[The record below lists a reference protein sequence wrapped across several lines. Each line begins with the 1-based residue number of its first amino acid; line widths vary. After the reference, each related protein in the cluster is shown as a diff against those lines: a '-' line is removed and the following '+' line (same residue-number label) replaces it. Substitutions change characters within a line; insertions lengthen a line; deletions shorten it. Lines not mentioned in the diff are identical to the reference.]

1 MGGEAGTPVRDEESL
16 PVEILCVVGPRALD
30 SSIVGAAGLPFERLD
45 VGGIHGMAPWLA
57 ATNLLRF
64 ILALP
69 RAAAIIGRFKPQVV
83 LVGGGY
89 VCAPVAAAAWLLRVP
104 VVTLCVD
111 VVPGWAVRFS
121 ARLSRGVAVAFPQAL
136 RRLPGATLTGYPVR
150 GEFLRVER
158 RAARQRIGLADG
170 EKLLLAFGGSLGARA
185 INEAVIAALPRLLS
199 AAHVM
204 HVRGGTDGALA
215 TDHDLPA
222 ELLDRYHPYAYLD
235 GAAMADALA
244 AADLVVCRAGA
255 SAMAELP
262 VTGTPAILVPGPF
275 SAQEDNAR
283 AMMQHGAAEMI
294 LDRDLTPDRLAA
306 QALALLADQERLA
319 RMAAAT
325 RALAPGDAA
334 EAVATLLREIVERA

>member
-1 MGGEAGTPVRDEESL
+1 
-16 PVEILCVVGPRALD
+16 
-30 SSIVGAAGLPFERLD
+30 
-45 VGGIHGMAPWLA
+45 
-57 ATNLLRF
+57 
-64 ILALP
+64 
-69 RAAAIIGRFKPQVV
+69 
-83 LVGGGY
+83 
-89 VCAPVAAAAWLLRVP
+89 
-104 VVTLCVD
+104 
-111 VVPGWAVRFS
+111 
-121 ARLSRGVAVAFPQAL
+121 
-136 RRLPGATLTGYPVR
+136 
-150 GEFLRVER
+150 
-158 RAARQRIGLADG
+158 
-170 EKLLLAFGGSLGARA
+170 
-185 INEAVIAALPRLLS
+185 
-199 AAHVM
+199 M